1 MRIYLIGVVAG
12 LIGGFGSSAALAQTA
27 PAVDWSG
34 FQVGGGVGA
43 AMSRSHVQTTTA
55 APSAGGHYLVPN
67 SPDFTQLAA
76 SGDGY
81 LAHERPSV
89 GLELGY
95 NRQFGNILF
104 GLVASANSLA
114 IDESRSAG
122 QVYLTLPTDSF
133 TVEQR
138 VKAGWQATLRPKLG
152 WAQDKWLAYVTGG
165 LAVTRATFD
174 ATFRD
179 TATFGGVT
187 GARGQSST
195 SETRLGWTLGLGG
208 EYALDSH
215 WSLTGNYLFADFG
228 KLRTSSVL
236 RHPGY
241 NGSNPLNSIADLN
254 THTVLLGVAYR
265 FNRL

>member
-1 MRIYLIGVVAG
+1 MRAYLVGLMAGV
-12 LIGGFGSSAALAQTA
+12 IGGLGSGAALAQTA

-34 FQVGGGVGA
+34 FQIGGGLGMAVG
-43 AMSRSHVQTTTA
+43 RSHVQTTA
-55 APSAGGHYLVPN
+55 AASTGTTYFT
-67 SPDFTQLAA
+67 STDFDQLAE
-76 SGDGY
+76 SGDGN
-81 LAHERPSV
+81 LKKLRPSG

-95 NRQFGNILF
+95 NRQFGNIVL
-104 GLVASANSLA
+104 GLVASGNSLA

-152 WAQDKWLAYVTGG
+152 WAKDNWLAYVTGG
-165 LAVTRATFD
+165 LAVTRATLD

-195 SETRLGWTLGLGG
+195 SETMLGWALGLGG

-228 KLRTSSVL
+228 KLSTSSVL
-236 RHPGY
+236 RHAGV
-241 NGSNPLNSIADLN
+241 GLSNSLNSTADLR